1 MSGYKFAGYDFCGGY
16 DDGSTIFIFVD
27 PEDESKGFTLSLR
40 DHEGFDDHDEL
51 LYEDE
56 GQIPEELKSLV
67 LSELNQ
73 ALAEN
78 KDDNEVCKT
87 VSRCITAIG
96 I

>member
-1 MSGYKFAGYDFCGGY
+1 MSDYKFSGYDFCGGY
-16 DDGSTIFIFVD
+16 DDGSTIFMFVD
-27 PEDESKGFTLSLR
+27 PKDESKGFTLSLR

-56 GQIPEELKSLV
+56 GSVPEELKGLV

-73 ALAEN
+73 VLIEH
-78 KDDNEVCKT
+78 KDNTEACEIVN
-87 VSRCITAIG
+87 RCIAAIG